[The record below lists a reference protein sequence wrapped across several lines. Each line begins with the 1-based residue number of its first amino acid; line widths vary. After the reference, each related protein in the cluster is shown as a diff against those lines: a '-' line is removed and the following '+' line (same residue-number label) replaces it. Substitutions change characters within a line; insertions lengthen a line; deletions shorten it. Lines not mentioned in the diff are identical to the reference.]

1 LRVFKHWYLAK
12 ARFSRVFGIQGVIA
26 VPGEAAGFV
35 FWILNWPE
43 VTEKLLETIGQL
55 LETIGQFV
63 YHWYLITRCLKFWLC
78 IFSFLVPHPWSKD
91 SL

>member
-43 VTEKLLETIGQL
+43 VTEKLLETIGQ
-55 LETIGQFV
+55 FV
-63 YHWYLITRCLKFWLC
+63 YRWYLITCCLKFWWC
-78 IFSFLVPHPWSKD
+78 IFSFLVPHP
-91 SL
+91 